1 MATLYDTKIELNGV
15 EYGIAAIDVGNSRVK
30 IHHDDVFLSF
40 PYDKEWKK
48 NVQHHFRDHVSKR
61 YLIGLSSVNP
71 KQTTAIV
78 KVLQRIPG
86 HLVLNAHQLLMRN
99 ESALSLGKVENA
111 GIDRMLGTIGAM
123 TKAEPP
129 VITVDCGTAVTV
141 NAVDKD
147 HHFLG
152 GVVFAGISTQLF
164 GLAKQTA
171 AIPEMKYTP
180 PTTHIGVNTIQCLM
194 AGITASVVGGVQ
206 QSVDAFIA
214 KTFDKKSAPVIVS
227 GGESQQVVEALSDRG
242 YTVIYHQHMVTD
254 GILVLLAGA
263 KNVDLQ
269 DAIIG
274 KILS

>member
-1 MATLYDTKIELNGV
+1 
-15 EYGIAAIDVGNSRVK
+15 
-30 IHHDDVFLSF
+30 
-40 PYDKEWKK
+40 
-48 NVQHHFRDHVSKR
+48 
-61 YLIGLSSVNP
+61 
-71 KQTTAIV
+71 
-78 KVLQRIPG
+78 
-86 HLVLNAHQLLMRN
+86 MRN

-123 TKAEPP
+123 TKADPP

-141 NAVDKD
+141 NAVDED

-180 PTTHIGVNTIQCLM
+180 PTTHIGVNTVQCLM

-206 QSVDAFIA
+206 QTIDAFVA
-214 KTFDKKSAPVIVS
+214 KTFKKKSAPIVVS
-227 GGESQQVVEALSDRG
+227 GGESQQVVDALSDRG
-242 YTVIYHQHMVTD
+242 YNVIYHQHMVTD